1 MTPWAIP
8 RATRG
13 GEGLL
18 LSESGLSSWTGV
30 WHGRGSS
37 LCTPR
42 WGLSARPR
50 LCWVPR
56 AAVTWSA
63 SEEGA
68 SATFL
73 YRTFS
78 EFLDCKEEE
87 VSTLRARLPGV
98 VAVPFLFSKA
108 AKQPCISC
116 CKQTTR
122 DLVCFGHESAL
133 WAKLEWNSSF
143 CSPWYRPRWLRLRQ
157 PRNAPPP
164 AVSVVPRAPVRDGL
178 AGLAPRC
185 RCRPG
190 VCPTGCGTERSA
202 RPLLSDTGADPR
214 PSDLIWAARNRSR
227 CCVIEILRRK
237 GAGPSERV
245 LWTPPDPGG

>member
-122 DLVCFGHESAL
+122 DLMCFGHESAL

-143 CSPWYRPRWLRLRQ
+143 CSPWYRPRWH
-157 PRNAPPP
+157 PPQ
-164 AVSVVPRAPVRDGL
+164 
-178 AGLAPRC
+178 
-185 RCRPG
+185 
-190 VCPTGCGTERSA
+190 A
-202 RPLLSDTGADPR
+202 RP
-214 PSDLIWAARNRSR
+214 ARWGYALGSLGMPL
-227 CCVIEILRRK
+227 LRRSQWFPRLPYVMAWLVWLLDA
-237 GAGPSERV
+237 GAGPACAPRAAAQSGAPV
-245 LWTPPDPGG
+245 LSCQTLGQTPDPVTSSGPPETGLAVV

>member
-1 MTPWAIP
+1 MGHPQSHP
-8 RATRG
+8 RRG
-13 GEGLL
+13 GALAERVWPELL
-18 LSESGLSSWTGV
+18 DGGV
-30 WHGRGSS
+30 ARRGSS

-50 LCWVPR
+50 LCWVPW

-122 DLVCFGHESAL
+122 DPVCFGHESAL

-143 CSPWYRPRWLRLRQ
+143 CSPWYRPRWH
-157 PRNAPPP
+157 PPQ
-164 AVSVVPRAPVRDGL
+164 
-178 AGLAPRC
+178 
-185 RCRPG
+185 
-190 VCPTGCGTERSA
+190 A
-202 RPLLSDTGADPR
+202 RP
-214 PSDLIWAARNRSR
+214 ARWGYALGSLGMPL
-227 CCVIEILRRK
+227 LRRSQWFPRLPYVMAWLVWLLDA
-237 GAGPSERV
+237 GAGPACAPGVNFLWPEV
-245 LWTPPDPGG
+245 LLSFTARAQSL